1 MKMARIETWYDQ
13 DLQEAVKVRYIDG
26 NVFSQDN
33 NGNVVGVRVFNNGA
47 DAAIAGTVSGTVIR
61 SDGASVA
68 ITGTRTNNKC
78 SIILPQA
85 AYSVPGVIS
94 IIIKLKNGDDIT
106 TLCAVVANVYVSATD
121 TVVDPGMIIPDI
133 AALIATIEAAV
144 DSIPL
149 DYSALSD
156 GFYKSVET
164 EFGLTSSGS
173 FVDATIDRATGTT
186 VTSTVYKTTGFMP
199 VKGAL
204 VVYTTSPAIN
214 ATVLSSRATISF
226 YSGQTSDTYISS
238 EPFQQGQPNTLV
250 WQTTSIP
257 DGANYMRVTI
267 GADVSAAFKCIQVF
281 PIDTVLTYKGNI
293 TAEDDVDNYL
303 TSGMWHLYTTVY
315 GIPAN
320 WASSTVGT
328 LVVRA
333 TTTSTGA
340 GTQQYILDYNG
351 QLWSRY
357 KRAQAFTGWR
367 KVLDNGNIYTD
378 IIPAVIPYTFTQ
390 LPTPTSAF
398 DLNDLTSPGMYSIG
412 DVSLAAHYPSTETGR
427 LIVFGDPNST
437 VNRIIQFVI
446 DNDYSVYVRY
456 ISAAAQRWFRLGTE
470 ARGTI
475 TASDDCNNYTKNGQ
489 FSVSSA
495 SAANWASDKTGKL
508 IVFGDE
514 ISDTNRIVQ
523 LAIDYQ
529 ANTFIRYKSIGW
541 SKWRSL
547 TASDSVQTVTVKA
560 SGGDFTTIP
569 AAVKYVTDQFDMN
582 SDQKWLIKIDPG
594 TYDIADEVV
603 DLISEGEI
611 NSQGLFINPHVTIC
625 GAGKDKTIIRFLYTG
640 QDDNVMSNVSLFNM
654 PYESCLMD
662 CTLICQNIRYCIH
675 SALNA
680 TGMST
685 KYIDD
690 VTIRCANVKM
700 EHLGFDS
707 QHTPTYFS
715 PGCFGS
721 GSTNGGKKEFYNC
734 DFTANYTPWFNHNR
748 KNLTKATEFI
758 FEGCAFIRL
767 NPGSSLNL
775 ITWIDDPQNYV
786 TFRHCHI
793 NRYMS
798 FSIRTDSLGDPNN
811 KNGYYVTSDGDLIV
825 AESTVNNSQ
834 LDDNYMDAYC
844 QKLIAAEA
852 ISAYTPVSSNTIA
865 GVRNYVNTDA
875 RKGVALNSVT
885 SGGICCVKLGGHLL
899 LDQLT
904 STTFAVG
911 KNLGWNGSAWVED
924 NTNPIVKVVYSRVVE
939 IL

>member
-1 MKMARIETWYDQ
+1 MARIETWFDQ
-13 DLQEAVKVRYIDG
+13 DLKKAVKVQYIDG

-33 NGNVVGVRVFNNGA
+33 NGNIVGVNVFNNGVPA
-47 DAAIAGTVSGTVIR
+47 SLNGSVSCTVIR
-61 SDGASVA
+61 SDGATVA
-68 ITGTRTNNKC
+68 INGTLSNNKC
-78 SIILPQA
+78 SVILPQA

-106 TLCAVVANVYVSATD
+106 TLCAVVANVYASATD

-144 DSIPL
+144 ESIPL

-164 EFGLTSSGS
+164 EFGSSNPGTFS
-173 FVDATIDRATGTT
+173 MYTISRSNG
-186 VTSTVYKTTGFMP
+186 STVASSIYQVSGYIP

-204 VVYTTSPAIN
+204 VIYTTSPAQN
-214 ATVLSSRATISF
+214 ATVLSDRATIAF
-226 YSGQTSDTYISS
+226 YSGQTYDTYISS
-238 EPFQQGQPNTLV
+238 EPFQQGTVNTLV
-250 WQTTSIP
+250 WQTASVP
-257 DGANYMRVTI
+257 AGAKYMRI
-267 GADVSAAFKCIQVF
+267 CIHMDVSAAFKCIQVF

-293 TAEDDVDNYL
+293 TAADDVDNYL
-303 TSGMWHLYTTVY
+303 TSGMWFLYTTA
-315 GIPAN
+315 GGFPAH
-320 WASSTVGT
+320 WASSTIGT

-333 TTTSTGA
+333 TTATDGA

-357 KRAQAFTGWR
+357 KRAATFTSWR
-367 KVLDNGNIYTD
+367 KILDNGDIYTD

-390 LPTPTSAF
+390 LQTPSTAY

-412 DVSLAAHYPSTETGR
+412 DVSLAAHYPSTTTGR
-427 LIVFGDPNST
+427 LLVFGDPNNAQ
-437 VNRIIQFVI
+437 NRIIQFVI
-446 DNDYSVYVRY
+446 DHNYNVYVRY
-456 ISAAAQRWFRLGTE
+456 ISAAVQRWFRLGTE
-470 ARGTI
+470 ERGTI
-475 TASDDCNNYTKNGQ
+475 TASDDCNNFTKNGQ

-514 ISDTNRIVQ
+514 NNDTNKIIQ

-529 ANTFIRYKSIGW
+529 ANTFIRYKSAGW
-541 SKWRSL
+541 TVWRALNS
-547 TASDSVQTVTVKA
+547 TDSVRTVRVKA
-560 SGGDFTTIP
+560 SGGDFATIP
-569 AAVKYVTDQFDMN
+569 AAVKYVTDQFANN
-582 SDQKWLIKIDPG
+582 SEQRWLIKIDPG
-594 TYDIADEVV
+594 TYDIADEVT
-603 DLISEGEI
+603 DLISNGEI

-680 TGMST
+680 GDMST

-707 QHTPTYFS
+707 QHTPTYSS

-767 NPGSSLNL
+767 NAGSSLNL

-793 NRYMS
+793 NRYLS
-798 FSIRTDSLGDPNN
+798 FTILTNSMGDPNN

-852 ISAYTPVSSNTIA
+852 ITAYTPVSSNTIA
-865 GVRNYVNTDA
+865 GVRNYVSTDA
-875 RKGVALNSVT
+875 RKGVALNSVA
-885 SGGICCVKLGGHLL
+885 SGGVCCVKLGGHLM

-904 STTFAVG
+904 STSFPIGT
-911 KNLGWNGSAWVED
+911 NLGWDGTAWVAD
-924 NTNPIVKVVYSRVVE
+924 NAHPICKVVYSNIVE